1 MISTQVTNPEPDGPC
16 RRWLVCSPGDPDAQE
31 LKLDKIRSDELCDPP
46 VAMSDMLAALATQK
60 PAMNKTDLLA
70 YKAFTQG

>member
-46 VAMSDMLAALATQK
+46 VAM
-60 PAMNKTDLLA
+60 
-70 YKAFTQG
+70 